1 MILVLDGSI
10 AIAPIEYEV
19 SLSKI
24 GFHVVPALSVIHTPP
39 EPAVIYQ
46 IFSLFGCI
54 AISEILPDKKAG
66 PIFLNLNALRETFS
80 VLVFAF

>member
-1 MILVLDGSI
+1 MSSTNIFSSTNPYYICIRLSI

-19 SLSKI
+19 SLSNI

-54 AISEILPDKKAG
+54 AISEILPDKKQDQY
-66 PIFLNLNALRETFS
+66 F
-80 VLVFAF
+80 